1 MVNSEKKYRFEFKQ
15 FGVNDRNCAMKV
27 GTDGVLLGAWCD
39 VAIAKRVLDVGS
51 GCGLIALMIAQRSD
65 ADIRGIEIDPAAAKQ
80 SIENINDSIWSNR
93 ISIINEDFV
102 KWANSIDGEM
112 QFDHI
117 VSNPPFFTNGPT
129 APLTARATARHDE
142 SLSYEQ
148 LINLSKTLLCDNGKL
163 SMISPIERKDDI
175 TFCCELA
182 QMHISRLTMVYSKP
196 GGKPSRILWELNNGK
211 CVTQQSSLTI
221 RNAEN
226 NFSDEYINLT
236 KDFYL
241 NL

>member
-1 MVNSEKKYRFEFKQ
+1 
-15 FGVNDRNCAMKV
+15 MKV

-39 VAIAKRVLDVGS
+39 VENAERVLDVGS
-51 GCGLIALMIAQRSD
+51 GCGLIALMIAQRCE
-65 ADIRGIEIDPAAAKQ
+65 ADIRGIEIDTAAAMQ

-93 ISIINEDFV
+93 IGIINEDFV
-102 KWANSIDGEM
+102 KWANSIDGEK

-182 QMHISRLTMVYSKP
+182 QMHISRLTTVYSKP
-196 GGKPSRILWELNNGK
+196 GGKASRILWELSKRK